1 MAFEALKERQSF
13 VWGNAPFEEIAD
25 TIADVHRGVVDAVGP
40 AEGKRW
46 LDIACGTGDLAELA
60 AAGGAD
66 VVGIDFA
73 APLVET
79 ATRRCAERGLDIAYS
94 VGDAENL
101 EGVDDA
107 SFDVVSSTFGAMFAP
122 DHDRVAGELARVTR
136 PGGRLGL
143 TTWMPAGGIGEMFK
157 MMAQFQPPPPEGAGS
172 PLDWGRPE
180 YVRELLGDTFDLEIE
195 ERESTFEQPS
205 AEDYWTRFTPAFGPC
220 KTLLETLDDEGR
232 AKVHDTFVGWLEDRF
247 GSPGGPIAHKREYL
261 LITGTRR

>member
-13 VWGNAPFEEIAD
+13 VWGNAPFEEISN
-25 TIADVHRGVVDAVGP
+25 TIADVHRGVVDAAGP

-60 AAGGAD
+60 AAEGAD

-73 APLVET
+73 APLIET
-79 ATRRCAERGLDIAYS
+79 AKRRAAERGLDIAYS

-101 EGVDDA
+101 EGADDA
-107 SFDVVSSTFGAMFAP
+107 SFDVVTSTFGAMFAP
-122 DHDRVAGELARVTR
+122 DHGRVAGELARVTR

-157 MMAQFQPPPPEGAGS
+157 MMAQFQPFPPEGAGS

-180 YVRELLGDTFDLEIE
+180 YVQRLLGDAFDLQIE

-205 AEDYWTRFTPAFGPC
+205 AEDYWAKFTPAFGPC

-232 AKVHDTFVGWLEDRF
+232 AKVHDTFVGWLEDSF
-247 GSPGGPIAHKREYL
+247 GSPGGPIVHRREYL

>member
-1 MAFEALKERQSF
+1 MAYEALKERQSF

-25 TIADVHRGVVDAVGP
+25 TIADVHRAVVDAVGP
-40 AEGKRW
+40 AAGTRW

-60 AAGGAD
+60 AAEGAD

-73 APLVET
+73 APLIET
-79 ATRRCAERGLDIAYS
+79 AKRRAAERGLDIAYS
-94 VGDAENL
+94 VGDAENP

-180 YVRELLGDTFDLEIE
+180 YVQNTVIALNAATSISMG
-195 ERESTFEQPS
+195 PS
-205 AEDYWTRFTPAFGPC
+205 RSM
-220 KTLLETLDDEGR
+220 R
-232 AKVHDTFVGWLEDRF
+232 
-247 GSPGGPIAHKREYL
+247 
-261 LITGTRR
+261 GTA

>member
-25 TIADVHRGVVDAVGP
+25 TIADVHRAVVGAVGP
-40 AEGKRW
+40 AKGKRW

-60 AAGGAD
+60 AAEGAD

-73 APLVET
+73 APLIET
-79 ATRRCAERGLDIAYS
+79 AKRRAAERGLDIAYS

-101 EGVDDA
+101 EGVDNA

-122 DHDRVAGELARVTR
+122 DHGRVAGELARVTR

-157 MMAQFQPPPPEGAGS
+157 VMSQFQPPPPEGAGS

-180 YVRELLGDTFDLEIE
+180 YVQEQLGDAFDLEIE
-195 ERESTFEQPS
+195 EGESTLEQPN
-205 AEDYWTRFTPAFGPC
+205 AEDYWAKFTPAFGPC

-232 AKVHDTFVGWLEDRF
+232 AKVHDTFVGWLEDSF
-247 GSPGGPIAHKREYL
+247 GSPGGPIVHKREYL

>member
-1 MAFEALKERQSF
+1 MAFEQLKERQSF

-25 TIADVHRGVVDAVGP
+25 TIADVHRAVIDAVGP

-46 LDIACGTGDLAELA
+46 LDIACGTGELAEVA
-60 AAGGAD
+60 AAEGAD

-73 APLVET
+73 APLIET
-79 ATRRCAERGLDIAYS
+79 AKRKAAEHGLNIAYS

-107 SFDVVSSTFGAMFAP
+107 SFDVVSSTFGVMFAP
-122 DHDRVAGELARVTR
+122 DHGRVAGELARVTR
-136 PGGRLGL
+136 SGGRLGL
-143 TTWMPAGGIGEMFK
+143 TTWAPAGGIGQMFK

-180 YVRELLGDTFDLEIE
+180 YVQELLGDAFDLEIE

-205 AEDYWTRFTPAFGPC
+205 AEEYWTRFSPAFGPC

-232 AKVHDTFVGWLEDRF
+232 AKVHDTFVGWLDDNF
-247 GSPGGPIAHKREYL
+247 ASADGSIAHPREYL
-261 LITGTRR
+261 LIAGTRK